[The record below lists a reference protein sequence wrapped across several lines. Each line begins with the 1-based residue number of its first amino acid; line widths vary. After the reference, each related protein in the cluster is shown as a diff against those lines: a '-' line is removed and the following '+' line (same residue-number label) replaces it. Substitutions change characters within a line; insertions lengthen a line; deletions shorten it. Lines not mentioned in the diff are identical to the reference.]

1 MGAESIE
8 DYTQTKSVL
17 MRLYASGTFSAKQ
30 AHDRLGPASLAASLL
45 TNSERVL
52 LLNPSDTR
60 LSNITFVSGL
70 RHQRNA
76 FPKRYAPTITI
87 HPAKTQH

>member
-30 AHDRLGPASLAASLL
+30 AHDRLGPASLANLL

-52 LLNPSDTR
+52 LLNPSNTR

-70 RHQRNA
+70 RHRANA
-76 FPKRYAPTITI
+76 FPKCYAR
-87 HPAKTQH
+87 